1 MYQPKGIKKIYHWT
15 RRLLAK
21 RWLSFF
27 HPIQIGVGGSQGKTS
42 TSQYL
47 AKILSMIGST
57 IVTDTDLDTTFNVP
71 ITALK
76 ARPWT
81 RYIVWELGVDHIG
94 EMDRHFEI
102 AQPQI
107 GIVTGISAVHTDQE
121 HFGSLDNLIKEER
134 KLIEKLPSAE
144 KGGVAILNYD
154 DLYVRK
160 MAPYTK
166 AKIIFYGTDKKNCH
180 IYFDQ
185 KNVKLTLKGT
195 SFVLHYQNKDF
206 SFITKLFGKHHPYN
220 FAAIFV
226 CLNTIFNDQKK
237 AAYLINK
244 SLKNLVPLRG
254 RMSIEKGPYE
264 TIILNDS
271 LRASPVST
279 NYGIETFFRIHYKG
293 RKIAVL
299 GVMGELYDPVLEH
312 KKTAETIIKYPPDIV
327 IGVGEFRKFTIEELQ
342 KKGFP
347 KDKAIYAE
355 NVVEAAE
362 ILKKILKRGD
372 FIYLKGSLLRN
383 LWRIIKLLN
392 NELICCNNDLCSY
405 EHFRQL
411 F

>member
-1 MYQPKGIKKIYHWT
+1 MYQPKGIKKIYHQT
-15 RRLLAK
+15 RRFLAK
-21 RWLSFF
+21 HWLSLF
-27 HPIQIGVGGSQGKTS
+27 HPVEIGVGGSQGKTS
-42 TSQYL
+42 TAQYL
-47 AKILSMIGST
+47 AKILSEDGPT
-57 IVTDTDLDTTFNVP
+57 IVTDTNLDTTFNVP

-76 ARPWT
+76 TRPWT

-102 AQPQI
+102 AQPTI

-121 HFGSLDNLIKEER
+121 HFGSLENLIKEER
-134 KLIEKLPSAE
+134 KLIEKLPPAN
-144 KGGVAILNYD
+144 KRGVAILNYD

-160 MAPYTK
+160 MASFTK

-180 IYFDQ
+180 FYFDQ
-185 KNVKLTLKGT
+185 NNMELTLEGT

-206 SFITKLFGKHHPYN
+206 SFKTKLFGKHHPYN
-220 FAAIFV
+220 FAAIFA

-237 AAYLINK
+237 AALVIKK
-244 SLKNLVPLRG
+244 SLKNLAPLRG

-279 NYGIETFFRIHYKG
+279 NYGIETFFKTQYKG

-299 GVMGELYDPVLEH
+299 GVMGELYDSVLEH

-327 IGVGEFRKFTIEELQ
+327 IGVGEFRKFTIAELQ
-342 KKGFP
+342 KKGFS
-347 KDKAIYAE
+347 KDKAIYAK
-355 NVVEAAE
+355 NVIEAAKVLKR
-362 ILKKILKRGD
+362 ILKKGD

-392 NELICCNNDLCSY
+392 NEPICCQDDLCPY
-405 EHFRQL
+405 DHCR
-411 F
+411 